1 MTVQSTV
8 TNCMSVGGMAGLA
21 VTPVDL
27 SQILLGLL
35 ASYGPALLLTRKEVE
50 DFDLVSRVKEKREN
64 LPQPPASMGLC
75 FVLSCTS
82 ETACRCCS
90 PACAAALLTYI
101 FLLAFVLMQLG

>member
-1 MTVQSTV
+1 
-8 TNCMSVGGMAGLA
+8 MSVGGMAGLA

-75 FVLSCTS
+75 SSQYFVLSCTS